1 MAKSQP
7 PRPPSPPPPP
17 PPARDDPP
25 DNRPAAS
32 FKYGVSGGIIEVA
45 VWPKRMTGDRGE
57 YTVYN
62 VTFGRSYKD
71 GDTWKT
77 SDNVRGSDVPVLLHA
92 LQQAYAFVL
101 DDRATGNSN
110 GNGS

>member
-1 MAKSQP
+1 MAKSPP
-7 PRPPSPPPPP
+7 PRSPAQPPPPS

-32 FKYGVSGGIIEVA
+32 FKYGVSGGVIEVA
-45 VWPKRMTGDRGE
+45 VWPKRVTGDRGE

-62 VTFGRSYKD
+62 VTFGRSYKADD
-71 GDTWKT
+71 GSWKT
-77 SDNVRGSDVPVLLHA
+77 SDNVRGSDVPILLHA

-101 DDRATGNSN
+101 DDRAGGNAS
-110 GNGS
+110 